1 MHFLSKKK
9 KRGSIQTMKLSV
21 KPQDTL
27 HPRLPAV
34 NGHITGAL
42 THLHTES
49 PAAFNKLGYVPLTLA
64 VAPRLLEKLCTKK
77 KTQQHQISPNCQ
89 LIIDTE
95 EFLKVS
101 KVSSAWKQS
110 YSSRL
115 LPMHLLLSRIKPARV
130 ISQTS
135 GFNFQSKSIIFIPL
149 TACFR

>member
-1 MHFLSKKK
+1 MHFLSKIK
-9 KRGSIQTMKLSV
+9 GVHSNNETVCETM
-21 KPQDTL
+21 DTL

-34 NGHITGAL
+34 NGHITDAL

-64 VAPRLLEKLCTKK
+64 VAPRLLEKLRTKK

-101 KVSSAWKQS
+101 KVSSA
-110 YSSRL
+110 
-115 LPMHLLLSRIKPARV
+115 
-130 ISQTS
+130 
-135 GFNFQSKSIIFIPL
+135 
-149 TACFR
+149 